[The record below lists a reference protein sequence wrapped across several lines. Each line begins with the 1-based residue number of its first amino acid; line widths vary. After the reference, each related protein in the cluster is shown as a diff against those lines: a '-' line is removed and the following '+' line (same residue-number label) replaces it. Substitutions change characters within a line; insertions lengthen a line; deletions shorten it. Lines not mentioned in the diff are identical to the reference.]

1 MTERDEQELVLYDEA
16 TRAEVYSDGVKASLA
31 LLWLSFSDELR
42 AEIRRELLGLDVEA
56 LSELTKGQLNA
67 LIYRLRATQNR
78 IHGAYSQK
86 ILKELERFA
95 GATQDLTK
103 EVYGLDKSLEAAKL
117 WAKIKNTP
125 MPANGVYLD
134 PFLKQFSTSSIAE
147 VENALRK
154 AWVNGDTLQET
165 FAHIAGK
172 STKQGVS
179 SIVQLIERRAAA
191 VGETVGAHVFTQ
203 ATSATL
209 ATAFGQYRWVSV
221 MDSRTSEICIERN
234 GKIYTFG
241 LGPVPPAHIRCR
253 SHIAPTVG
261 GAIKKE
267 SLTQWLNRQPEN
279 IRAELKAYAMKKPLS
294 VVEFGKKANKIK
306 GV

>member
-1 MTERDEQELVLYDEA
+1 MTQDEQELQLYDEA
-16 TRAEVYSDGVKASLA
+16 TRTEVYSDGVKASLA

-42 AEIRRELLGLDVEA
+42 AEIRRELLGLEVDS
-56 LSELTKGQLNA
+56 LGDLTKGQLNA
-67 LIYRLRATQNR
+67 LLYRLRATQNR

-95 GATQDLTK
+95 GVTQDLTK
-103 EVYGLDKSLEAAKL
+103 EVYGLDKSLEAGKL
-117 WAKIKNTP
+117 WAKIRNTP

-165 FAHIAGK
+165 LAYIAGK
-172 STKQGVS
+172 SSKQGVS
-179 SIVQLIERRAAA
+179 SVLQLIERRAAA

-203 ATSATL
+203 ATATTL
-209 ATAFGQYRWVSV
+209 ATVFGQYRWVSV

-253 SHIAPTVG
+253 SHIAPTIG
-261 GAIKKE
+261 GTIKKE
-267 SLTQWLNRQPEN
+267 SLAQWLKRQPAN
-279 IRAELKAYAMKKPLS
+279 LQAELKAYAMKKPLS
-294 VVEFGKKANKIK
+294 ISEFGKKANKIK
-306 GV
+306 AL

>member
-1 MTERDEQELVLYDEA
+1 MTEQDKEELQLYDEA
-16 TRAEVYSDGVKASLA
+16 ARAEVYSDGVKASLA

-42 AEIRRELLGLDVEA
+42 AEIRRELLGLEVDN
-56 LSELTKGQLNA
+56 LGELTKGQLNA
-67 LIYRLRATQNR
+67 LLYRLRATQNR
-78 IHGAYSQK
+78 IHGAYSAK

-95 GATQDLTK
+95 GVTQDLTK
-103 EVYGLDKSLEAAKL
+103 EVYGLDKAGDAGRL

-165 FAHIAGK
+165 LLAVAGK
-172 STKQGVS
+172 GGKQGVS
-179 SIVQLIERRAAA
+179 SILQLIERRAVA

-203 ATSATL
+203 ATATTL
-209 ATAFGQYRWVSV
+209 AGAFGQYRWVSV

-261 GAIKKE
+261 GTIKKE
-267 SLTQWLNRQPEN
+267 SLSQWLNRQPSN

-294 VVEFGKKANKIK
+294 ISEFGKKSNKIK

>member
-1 MTERDEQELVLYDEA
+1 MTEQDEQELALYDEA
-16 TRAEVYSDGVKASLA
+16 TRTEVYSDGVKASLA

-42 AEIRRELLGLDVEA
+42 AEIRRELLGLEVDSLA
-56 LSELTKGQLNA
+56 KLSKGQLNA

-78 IHGAYSQK
+78 IYGEYSAK

-95 GATQDLTK
+95 GVTQDLTR
-103 EVYGLDKSLEAAKL
+103 EVYAVDKSLEVGKL
-117 WAKIKNTP
+117 WAKIKNAP

-165 FAHIAGK
+165 LAHIAGK
-172 STKQGVS
+172 RTKQGVS
-179 SIVQLIERRAAA
+179 SVLQLIERRAAA

-203 ATSATL
+203 VAATTL
-209 ATAFGQYRWVSV
+209 ASAFGQYRWVSV

-253 SHIAPTVG
+253 SHIAPTLG
-261 GAIKKE
+261 GTVKPENLA
-267 SLTQWLNRQPEN
+267 QWLARQPEA
-279 IRAELKAYAMKKPLS
+279 ISAELASYANRKPLS
-294 VVEFGKKANKIK
+294 ISEFGKKGPKIK
-306 GV
+306 G

>member
-1 MTERDEQELVLYDEA
+1 MTQDEQELQLYDEA

-42 AEIRRELLGLDVEA
+42 AEIRRELLGLGVDG
-56 LSELTKGQLNA
+56 LGELTKGQLNA
-67 LIYRLRATQNR
+67 LLYRLRATQNR
-78 IHGAYSQK
+78 IHGTYSAK

-95 GATQDLTK
+95 GVTQDLTK
-103 EVYGLDKSLEAAKL
+103 EVYAVDKSLEAARL

-134 PFLKQFSTSSIAE
+134 PFMKQFSTSSIAE

-165 FAHIAGK
+165 LAHIAGK

-179 SIVQLIERRAAA
+179 SVLQLIERRAAA

-203 ATSATL
+203 ATSTTL
-209 ATAFGQYRWVSV
+209 ASAFGQYRWVSV
-221 MDSRTSEICIERN
+221 MDSRTSEICIDRN

-253 SHIAPTVG
+253 SHIAPTIG
-261 GAIKKE
+261 GTIKKE
-267 SLTQWLNRQPEN
+267 SLAQWLARQPAE

-294 VVEFGKKANKIK
+294 IAEFAKKANKIK
-306 GV
+306 GN

>member
-1 MTERDEQELVLYDEA
+1 MSTQDEQELRLYDEA
-16 TRAEVYSDGVKASLA
+16 TRTEVYSDGVKASLA
-31 LLWLSFSDELR
+31 LLWLSYSAELR
-42 AEIRRELLGLDVEA
+42 AEIRRELLGLGVDN
-56 LSELTKGQLNA
+56 LGELTKGQLNS
-67 LIYRLRATQNR
+67 LVYRLRATQNR

-86 ILKELERFA
+86 ILKELGRFA
-95 GATQDLTK
+95 GVTQDLTK
-103 EVYGLDKSLEAAKL
+103 EVYKVKKTLADPKL

-154 AWVNGDTLQET
+154 AWVNGETLQET
-165 FAHIAGK
+165 LAHIAGK

-179 SIVQLIERRAAA
+179 SIVQLIERRAIA

-203 ATSATL
+203 ATVTTL

-221 MDSRTSEICIERN
+221 MDSRTSEICRERDC
-234 GKIYTFG
+234 KIYTFG

-253 SHIAPTVG
+253 SHIAPTLG
-261 GAIKKE
+261 GTVKPENLA
-267 SLTQWLNRQPEN
+267 QWLARQPEA
-279 IRAELKAYAMKKPLS
+279 IRAELASYANRKPLS
-294 VVEFGKKANKIK
+294 ISEFAKKGPKIK
-306 GV
+306 I